1 MTHVSGAD
9 YLTYAE
15 YCTLIAAAEAE
26 LAAAREAGDRRRKND
41 ALAEVRRLRD
51 QCRARYGQEP

>member
-1 MTHVSGAD
+1 MGD

-26 LAAAREAGDRRRKND
+26 LAAARAAARAANDGRRKSD

-51 QCRARYGQEP
+51 QCRARYGTEPA

>member
-1 MTHVSGAD
+1 MTRLVAD

-15 YCTLIAAAEAE
+15 YRSLIAAAEAR
-26 LAAAREAGDRRRKND
+26 LAAARRSNDSRAKND
-41 ALAEVRRLRD
+41 ALAEVRRLRN

>member
-1 MTHVSGAD
+1 MSGAD

-26 LAAAREAGDRRRKND
+26 LAAARTAGETRRKND

-51 QCRARYGQEP
+51 QCRSRYGREPS

>member
-1 MTHVSGAD
+1 MGD

-26 LAAAREAGDRRRKND
+26 LAAARAANDGRRKSD

-51 QCRARYGQEP
+51 QCRARYGTEPA